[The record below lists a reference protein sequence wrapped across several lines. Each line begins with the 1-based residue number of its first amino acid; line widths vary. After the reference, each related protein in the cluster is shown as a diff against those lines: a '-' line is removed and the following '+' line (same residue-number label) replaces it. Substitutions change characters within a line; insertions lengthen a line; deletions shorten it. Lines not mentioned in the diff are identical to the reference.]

1 MMKCRHGPPASK
13 NYDGDKVLGF
23 EIMKGQCDADI
34 VKRWLNEEAIAI
46 VKERKWLDN
55 GARLWYND
63 AMMIWWDNEIMK
75 RWW

>member
-34 VKRWLNEEAIAI
+34 VKKWLNEEAIAI
-46 VKERKWLDN
+46 VKERK
-55 GARLWYND
+55 
-63 AMMIWWDNEIMK
+63 
-75 RWW
+75 